1 MTTQVTYEGSNLST
15 YEVGKR
21 LNGRIP
27 YLEAYDMNFEAV
39 YAKLMWILGM
49 GEKSFSDIEAL
60 FYKKINY
67 DILLQR
73 VV

>member
-21 LNGRIP
+21 LSGRIP

-39 YAKLMWILGM
+39 FTKLMWILGI
-49 GEKSFSDIEAL
+49 GNVSFQEIERL

-67 DILLQR
+67 DQLFSPEI
-73 VV
+73 